1 MKIMKRIYE
10 FARKPAL
17 RNYTIADL
25 QALKLT
31 GAKLSMANPLTAD
44 EIRACK
50 EAGIDL
56 FVCGMDQIDDVRAIA
71 PNHFC
76 RVGSKWAQFDSNE
89 ELIADAFEAMRRGA
103 DMYYTLRS
111 LDAVE
116 KMAREGIPVQSHIG
130 LIPTFSHYC
139 GGLRGWGRSADEAM
153 KIFQT
158 LKRMEDVGVIA
169 VEAECIAEE
178 VLEAINKKTSIVTF
192 SLGSGMAG
200 DVIMSFVADVCG
212 EASEEDS
219 PPKHA
224 HSFGNVGRLHKQI
237 HEERVAALGQFH
249 NEVVAGNFPYKKN
262 NITMYDGEKDK
273 FLETLDK
280 WSPVH
285 K

>member
-1 MKIMKRIYE
+1 MKRIYE
-10 FARKPAL
+10 FARKPAI
-17 RNYTIADL
+17 RNYTILDL
-25 QALKLT
+25 QDLKVT
-31 GAKLSMANPLTAD
+31 GKKLSMANPSNAN

-56 FVCGMDQIDDVRAIA
+56 FVVGMDQIDDVRSIA
-71 PNHFC
+71 PTHFT

-89 ELIADAFEAMRRGA
+89 QLLADAFEAMRRGA

-111 LDAVE
+111 LNAIE
-116 KMAREGIPVQSHIG
+116 RMTREGIPVQSHIG

-139 GGLRGWGRSADEAM
+139 GGLRGWGRKADEAL
-153 KIFQT
+153 KIFET

-178 VLEAINKKTSIVTF
+178 VLEAVNKKTSIVTF

-200 DVIMSFVADVCG
+200 DVIMSFVADICG
-212 EASEEDS
+212 EASEEDK

-224 HSFGNVGRLHKQI
+224 HAFGNVGRLHKQI

-249 NEVVAGNFPYKKN
+249 SEVVAGNFPYQQT
-262 NITMYDGEKDK
+262 NISMHEGEKDK
-273 FLETLDK
+273 FLEALDK
-280 WSPVH
+280 WSPTH
-285 K
+285 Q

>member
-1 MKIMKRIYE
+1 MKRIYE
-10 FARKPAL
+10 FARKPAI
-17 RNYTIADL
+17 RNYTILDL
-25 QALKLT
+25 QDLKVT
-31 GAKLSMANPLTAD
+31 GKKLSMANPSNAN

-56 FVCGMDQIDDVRAIA
+56 FVVGMDQIDDVRSIA
-71 PNHFC
+71 PTHFT

-89 ELIADAFEAMRRGA
+89 ELLADAFEAMRRGA

-111 LDAVE
+111 LNAIE
-116 KMAREGIPVQSHIG
+116 RMTREGIPVQSHIG

-139 GGLRGWGRSADEAM
+139 GGLRGWGRKADEAL
-153 KIFQT
+153 KIFET

-178 VLEAINKKTSIVTF
+178 VLEAVNKKTSIVTF

-200 DVIMSFVADVCG
+200 DVIMSFVADICG
-212 EASEEDS
+212 EASEEDK

-224 HSFGNVGRLHKQI
+224 HAFGNVGRLHKQI

-249 NEVVAGNFPYKKN
+249 SEVVAGNFPYQQT
-262 NITMYDGEKDK
+262 NISMHEGERDK
-273 FLETLDK
+273 FLEALDK
-280 WSPVH
+280 WSPTH
-285 K
+285 Q